1 MGTFRFGKDLPAEVS
16 DTTSKLESSFHTVF
30 EQMILFRDELINHS
44 GKAARS
50 LYDNLEKQIKFFS
63 QATFILMSFADS
75 VKGFLMAVEAT
86 DAGSGASTVSIG
98 TRASRQYQYSAAN
111 AEDEIKLNPE
121 SLEQATNSFES
132 NLKLFET
139 ILTDYHG
146 MLDSI
151 IADTKFPWEAVDEI
165 WPDAKEHVRFIVTE
179 FQERVSGLLKD
190 SHNLIKE
197 LQRVDNLISAQIL
210 QMVNNSIDNWAE
222 KLRAKAD

>member
-44 GKAARS
+44 GKAAS
-50 LYDNLEKQIKFFS
+50 ALYANLEEQIEFFS
-63 QATFILMSFADS
+63 QATFILMSFADG
-75 VKGFLMAVEAT
+75 VKAFMIAVEAT
-86 DAGSGASTVSIG
+86 DAGAGVCAAPLG
-98 TRASRQYQYSAAN
+98 TRAARQYQYSSAH
-111 AEDEIKLNPE
+111 AEDEIKLNPI
-121 SLEQATNSFES
+121 SLEEATNSFES
-132 NLKLFET
+132 NLQLFEN
-139 ILTDYHG
+139 ILTDYDG